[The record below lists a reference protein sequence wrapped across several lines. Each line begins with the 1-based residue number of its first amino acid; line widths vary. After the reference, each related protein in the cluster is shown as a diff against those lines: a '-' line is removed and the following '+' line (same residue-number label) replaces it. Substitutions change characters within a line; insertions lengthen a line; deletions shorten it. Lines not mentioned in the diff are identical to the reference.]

1 MAVPFVDLNAQY
13 RSIRDEVNNAMLDVV
28 ASSQFILG
36 EQVKRFE
43 EEFAAYCDV
52 RYAIGVDSG
61 TSALELALRALGV
74 GPGDEVI
81 TAANTFIATV
91 LAIWATGARPILA
104 DVDPVTYNISIT
116 GIEQAITSRTRAIL
130 PVHLYGQPADMDPI
144 VELARQHGLAVVED
158 ACQAHGARY
167 KGRAAGSLG
176 DAAAFS
182 FYPAKNL
189 GCYGDGGIVVT
200 DSTQIADSV
209 RMFRDYGQ
217 SEKYVHLLKG
227 YNHRLDTLQAA
238 VLRVKLPHLDEWNAA
253 RRSHARQ
260 YGQLLAGNGLILP
273 SVADYAEHVYHLYV
287 VRTERRD
294 ALRAHLQAQGISTGI
309 HYPVPVHMQEAFK
322 DLGYRSGDF
331 PVTEECAAQVLSVP
345 MYAELEPVQVSEV
358 AESVLDFAES

>member
-13 RSIRDEVNNAMLDVV
+13 RSIRDEVNSAMLDVV
-28 ASSQFILG
+28 DSSQFILG
-36 EQVKRFE
+36 EQVRRFE
-43 EEFAAYCDV
+43 EEFAAYCGV
-52 RYAIGVDSG
+52 QYAIGVDSG
-61 TSALELALRALGV
+61 TSALELALRALDV
-74 GPGDEVI
+74 GPDDEVI

-91 LAIWATGARPILA
+91 LAIWATGARPVLA
-104 DVDPVTYNISIT
+104 DVDPETYNISLT

-144 VELARQHGLAVVED
+144 VELAQQHGLAVVED

-200 DSTQIADSV
+200 NSSQIAESV

-217 SEKYVHLLKG
+217 REKYVHLLKG

-260 YGQLLAGNGLILP
+260 YDQLLAGNGLILP

-287 VRTERRD
+287 VRTEKRD

-322 DLGYRSGDF
+322 DLGYRAGDF
-331 PVTEECAAQVLSVP
+331 PVTEECAAQVLSMP
-345 MYAELEPVQVSEV
+345 MYAELEPVQVSEI
-358 AESVLDFAES
+358 AESILDFAKS